1 MSQSQWQV
9 LAPPEIPQWFIEAVK
24 SHTKGYSGD
33 YAAQLLWQRGIREER
48 QLAGFLNPDL
58 YQPTSPFD
66 FGQEM
71 KWAVKRLLQ
80 AREAGAKVAIW
91 GDFDADG
98 ITATSVLWEGLGQ
111 FFWQHQQLSYYIP
124 NRLTESHG
132 LNCPGIDQLNASGVK
147 LIVTCD
153 TGSTN
158 LREIDYAHQ
167 LGMDV
172 IITDH
177 HTLPDDRPP
186 VVSMINSRYFAETH
200 PLFHLS
206 GVAVAYKLVEAMYQV
221 LPNIP
226 QQRLEGLL
234 DLVAIGLIAD
244 LVELSG
250 DCRYLAQRGIEQLK
264 QQLKTRSRP
273 GIARLLQLCKRSGDR
288 PTDISFGLG
297 PRINAVSRIQGDASF
312 CVELLTSKDEKRC
325 EQLALET
332 ELANTRRMS
341 LQKDITKQVKD
352 KLAQLDLSTTNVIV
366 LEDPQWPV
374 GVLGLVAGQI
384 AQEYG
389 RPTIL
394 LSTVLLSTE
403 SSDRES
409 KLVEAGLEDK
419 HSYSIARGSARSVN
433 NIDLYELVNSQ
444 AHLLHRFGGHP
455 FAAGLSLPVDNIP
468 LFREAINQQ
477 LAQKLGTTG
486 ALMMPAMEAD
496 LVVKVAELGK
506 ALFDEL
512 KHLEPC
518 GMGNPVPKL
527 LIKNCWFEQ
536 VLNRNSKDLRGRKVQ
551 YIKTK
556 FEIWDDSTSM
566 GFPGIWWGHYQD
578 EVPKVRCNAVV
589 ELDYNNYE
597 KRPEVR
603 LVAVQPCQEKDFFQS
618 CLQVSNQLDWILD
631 WRGEELQVGQLKV
644 ECSQELKVGQLKVE
658 CSQELKVGRLK
669 VVREQPDH
677 LQPDHLGQKATL
689 REQPDHLQPDHLGQ
703 KATLREQPDHL
714 QPNNLGQK
722 ATLREQPDHLQP
734 NNLGQK
740 ATLREQPD
748 HLGQKAT
755 LREQPDHL
763 GQKATLR
770 EQPDNLGQKATLRE
784 QPDHLQ
790 PDHLQPDHLQPD
802 HLGQKATLREQPD
815 HLQPPN
821 LGQKATLREQPDHL
835 QGLTPLM
842 VYECPTSWDEL
853 QVWCRRAI
861 QAERQLAIAYP
872 RPKQLSAQD
881 TWKKLL
887 GIAKFLSRT
896 GQWATLVQ
904 LQEKLDLSDRTV
916 ELGLN
921 ALSVIGFEVSYQDS
935 GVQISWHGR
944 EWSSDWPLATLRER
958 TNVAGNDAIALRAI
972 AIFFAAIEE
981 EQFRLQYFYQ
991 VPLSTITGYSM
1002 VGIKQD

>member
-1 MSQSQWQV
+1 MSESISQSQWQV
-9 LAPPEIPQWFIEAVK
+9 LPPPDFPQWFIEAVK
-24 SHTKGYSGD
+24 SYTNGSSGH
-33 YAAQLLWQRGIREER
+33 YAAQLLWQRGIREEK

-71 KWAVKRLLQ
+71 KWAVKRLRQ
-80 AREAGAKVAIW
+80 AREAGEKVAIW

-111 FFWQHQQLSYYIP
+111 FFWEHQQLSYYIP

-132 LNCPGIDQLNASGVK
+132 LNCPGIDQLHASGVK

-158 LREIDYAHQ
+158 LKEIDYAHQ

-186 VVSMINSRYFAETH
+186 VVSIINSRYFAESH

-206 GVAVAYKLVEAMYQV
+206 GVAVAYKLVEAMYQR

-273 GIARLLQLCKRSGDR
+273 GIARLLELCKRSGDR

-409 KLVEAGLEDK
+409 QLGEAGLEDK

-455 FAAGLSLPVDNIP
+455 FAAGLSLPVDNIR

-486 ALMMPAMEAD
+486 ALMMPAIEAD

-536 VLNRNSKDLRGRKVQ
+536 VWNRNSKDFRGRKVQ

-603 LVAVQPCQEKDFFQS
+603 LVAVQPCQENYLQS

-631 WRGEELQVGQLKV
+631 CRGQELQV
-644 ECSQELKVGQLKVE
+644 E
-658 CSQELKVGRLK
+658 
-669 VVREQPDH
+669 
-677 LQPDHLGQKATL
+677 
-689 REQPDHLQPDHLGQ
+689 
-703 KATLREQPDHL
+703 
-714 QPNNLGQK
+714 
-722 ATLREQPDHLQP
+722 
-734 NNLGQK
+734 
-740 ATLREQPD
+740 
-748 HLGQKAT
+748 
-755 LREQPDHL
+755 
-763 GQKATLR
+763 
-770 EQPDNLGQKATLRE
+770 
-784 QPDHLQ
+784 
-790 PDHLQPDHLQPD
+790 
-802 HLGQKATLREQPD
+802 
-815 HLQPPN
+815 
-821 LGQKATLREQPDHL
+821 
-835 QGLTPLM
+835 GLTPLM

-921 ALSVIGFEVSYQDS
+921 ALSAIGFEVSHQDC

-958 TNVAGNDAIALRAI
+958 TNVAGNDAIALRARCAN

-981 EQFRLQYFYQ
+981 EQFRRQYFYQ
-991 VPLSTITGYSM
+991 VPLSTIAAYNIAGYGM